1 MSLVVEWRHFS
12 SGTVY
17 DITDRINLTD
27 GAFSVT
33 ENAEELTVGAST
45 LVIDDPDGDFDI
57 PGHSY
62 IRVTETECPD
72 EKVIWAGFVTI
83 RHVKRATGFLTGAQR
98 TWTGNLDDVNTV
110 IARRILSEAN
120 DADRPAETDV
130 ERIQWLFDEGFLGV
144 LDTYFST
151 ANPVAMDAA
160 NLVGMGVYDAV
171 NDCMLQSGKNSFQ
184 QDISDG
190 IGGYIGF
197 TYYDFASSEALSS
210 DLQISNYISDITAEV
225 GRPSP
230 SGPAQTWYASLDTDM
245 ERDPT
250 RIYWKVRGQ
259 YDGGTVTRTRSATAI
274 EFAARET
281 TASWPLVKTAAIANA
296 RADRYLLDISTEEDV
311 ITTTIW
317 VHPDHV
323 NDARA
328 GRRIQARF
336 SHLPGYEDWTWM
348 RILNR
353 TVTFETPEVYRIQY
367 TLSPGSPSNPAG
379 SCTSIIAAMQTY
391 DTGAQYDL
399 SSFFSPLT
407 ISPDDPVEFPS
418 VCIGFIGMAN
428 QASAF
433 GQTPTGMTGFTIIDD
448 SRTGCGT
455 SGGFATLTSAGYKVV
470 TSGSPGAMSVNW
482 TSAGGGNAIGYRG
495 LAIYL
500 PTSATSPVQ
509 EAAQCDSGDT
519 TTLGAPPTVGNILIL
534 CRFFEVSGAGPPDP
548 PTGYNKIVNQVG
560 FRGGL
565 GPSDTMFMDICA
577 RCVQEGDTAAQFT
590 GDSSFSHWSFLSEW
604 ALT

>member
-72 EKVIWAGFVTI
+72 EHVIWAGFVTI

-160 NLVGMGVYDAV
+160 NCVGMGVYDVV

-190 IGGYIGF
+190 IGGYVGF
-197 TYYDFASSEALSS
+197 TYYDFASSTALTS

-225 GRPSP
+225 GTPSP
-230 SGPAQTWYASLDTDM
+230 SGAAQTWYASLDTDM

-259 YDGGTVTRTRSATAI
+259 YDGGTVTRTRPATAI
-274 EFAARET
+274 NFAARET
-281 TASWPLVKTAAIANA
+281 TASWPLVKTATVANA
-296 RADRYLLDISTEEDV
+296 RGDRYLLDISTEEDV

-367 TLSPGSPSNPAG
+367 TLSPGSIATPAGTCTTIAASMQTWDSGQQGNINPAVTG
-379 SCTSIIAAMQTY
+379 PPVDVAPDSPSVYPSAVVGGFFTHRGD
-391 DTGAQYDL
+391 DTLG
-399 SSFFSPLT
+399 T
-407 ISPDDPVEFPS
+407 DPV
-418 VCIGFIGMAN
+418 VTGLTV
-428 QASAF
+428 
-433 GQTPTGMTGFTIIDD
+433 QTGGLNPNYA
-448 SRTGCGT
+448 GT
-455 SGGFATLTSAGYKVV
+455 PRVVTMGYAGYDALA
-470 TSGSPGAMSVNW
+470 SGSPGTWELDWTIGNGGTERWRAMAVY
-482 TSAGGGNAIGYRG
+482 I
-495 LAIYL
+495 
-500 PTSATSPVQ
+500 PTAATSPVQ
-509 EAAQCDSGDT
+509 TGVQYGTGST
-519 TTLGAPPTVGNILIL
+519 IVLGAPPSPGNILVLIRMVETSAFSADPAGFTPQVAGSFVTSSPGQFYIDIL
-534 CRFFEVSGAGPPDP
+534 
-548 PTGYNKIVNQVG
+548 TH
-560 FRGGL
+560 
-565 GPSDTMFMDICA
+565 
-577 RCVQEGDTAAQFT
+577 CVQEGDSATINLINTSFT
-590 GDSSFSHWSFLSEW
+590 HWQYIQEW
-604 ALT
+604 AIT